1 MYRLHY
7 VGTICGYKALQL
19 LAPFSWKAIPYHDKT
34 HHTTTDHSF
43 PFRPSLA
50 VVSVVSVCIVLH
62 AMNGSSK
69 RTQYMWHLTSVFLRL
84 HEILDICLSSSCFS
98 TFSLFVANFIFMH

>member
-1 MYRLHY
+1 MFHFHY
-7 VGTICGYKALQL
+7 VLTLYEFKALQRP
-19 LAPFSWKAIPYHDKT
+19 APFSWKAIPYHDKT

-50 VVSVVSVCIVLH
+50 VVSVFSVCIVLH

-69 RTQYMWHLTSVFLRL
+69 RTQYLAFNFCFLAL
-84 HEILDICLSSSCFS
+84 
-98 TFSLFVANFIFMH
+98 A